1 MKMTFRWYGAETD
14 PITLEN
20 IRQIPGVSGIMGAMD
35 WIPVGEMCLMRRF
48 LLTSGKSMTLVWNVK
63 SLNR

>member
-35 WIPVGEMCLMRRF
+35 WIPVGEMWSDFF
-48 LLTSGKSMTLVWNVK
+48 LRPESQ
-63 SLNR
+63 

>member
-35 WIPVGEMCLMRRF
+35 WIPVGEMW
-48 LLTSGKSMTLVWNVK
+48 SDEEIS
-63 SLNR
+63 SLRPESQ